1 MLRYYTTEPFVN
13 TDSTEILALYL
24 PKHLNYKTVQLALG
38 TEMQKR
44 LEGTYYVRKND
55 VIVAF
60 TQFNVLIMINMSPP
74 DRIALLHALGI
85 DTSSHDMSQ
94 LAHQDYT
101 IRFDPKL
108 SSLFTVDNE
117 AITLQSAS
125 DLNMLIIAYVI
136 AQSVALDVYEQK
148 LAAYSEHSRE
158 LIEDSDSYSLFKR
171 TRLARFAKELVLI
184 RHDLLIDL
192 HLLDKPNI
200 LWDNEDAE
208 ALYNRLASS
217 LELSDRFDVVSY
229 KLGSIKDDIIM
240 VMDITNHKHSSFLEW
255 IIIVLIAVEI
265 VMGLTEWFKPAF
277 LH

>member
-1 MLRYYTTEPFVN
+1 MN
-13 TDSTEILALYL
+13 TDSTELLALYL

-55 VIVAF
+55 VIVAL
-60 TQFNVLIMINMSPP
+60 TQFNVLAMVNMPP
-74 DRIALLHALGI
+74 HERISLMEALGI
-85 DTSSHDMSQ
+85 KTTEHDMKQ
-94 LAHQDYT
+94 MVYQDYT
-101 IRFDPKL
+101 IRFDPEL
-108 SSLFTVDNE
+108 PVPFTVDND
-117 AITLQSAS
+117 AITLRAHT
-125 DLNMLIIAYVI
+125 DLSMLIIAYVI

-148 LAAYSEHSRE
+148 LADYSERSRA

-171 TRLARFAKELVLI
+171 TRLSRFSKELVLI

-208 ALYNRLASS
+208 ALYNSLATG
-217 LELSDRFDVVSY
+217 LELSERFEVVSY
-229 KLGSIKDDIIM
+229 KLESIKDDIVM
-240 VMDITNHKHSSFLEW
+240 VMDLTNHQHSSFLEW

-277 LH
+277 LHG